1 MIGGLNFSK
10 NTLTWC
16 VIIKWCYYIRLQK
29 SQKLQN
35 DLIPTP
41 PPPTPFPPS
50 GIKRGRVWKFMIY
63 KKPFVTTK
71 WNKIQGVSACAYKGC
86 FLPMQFPINKFLL
99 NFFALQFIYVLLKD
113 KESLG
118 PHKLFDFVFIN
129 CFILFS

>member
-41 PPPTPFPPS
+41 PHPPPPHS
-50 GIKRGRVWKFMIY
+50 HPLELSAVEYENLWFIRNLLSPQNEIKSRESPHAHTKAVFCQCNFQLTNFYSISLLSNLFTFYWKIR
-63 KKPFVTTK
+63 
-71 WNKIQGVSACAYKGC
+71 N
-86 FLPMQFPINKFLL
+86 LL
-99 NFFALQFIYVLLKD
+99 VL
-113 KESLG
+113 
-118 PHKLFDFVFIN
+118 IN
-129 CFILFS
+129 CLILCS